1 MFYFLRASLA
11 IQSVLSTCLQPS
23 AKYSKQVTPL
33 PPEKK
38 MNPHTYIHQTFTY
51 SPIHT
56 RIKLF
61 AFVNSPKVVCLE
73 DSLPTG
79 TMSFNFSK
87 QYLKCAR
94 LLDRIF
100 FFLNLRQEPKIA
112 IWLCFMLCLKL
123 PCKRFNCDVYIS
135 QNVNI
140 ELQRLP
146 NPSCIDPC
154 KIKFFFF
161 TSKLKRNILHWIEK
175 KEIVSLYQVSVGKIR
190 LT

>member
-94 LLDRIF
+94 LLDRKK
-100 FFLNLRQEPKIA
+100 KI
-112 IWLCFMLCLKL
+112 LKSQT
-123 PCKRFNCDVYIS
+123 RTQNCYLIMPEVTM
-135 QNVNI
+135 Q
-140 ELQRLP
+140 
-146 NPSCIDPC
+146 
-154 KIKFFFF
+154 KI
-161 TSKLKRNILHWIEK
+161 
-175 KEIVSLYQVSVGKIR
+175 
-190 LT
+190 